1 MNMKKRPSPDQRREL
16 FSNLPPEN
24 NPEQIEAN
32 DISIFDLHEDMQTVD
47 AIPLEDLRLELCEE
61 KIHRDGKSR
70 SASAEQPPE

>member
-1 MNMKKRPSPDQRREL
+1 MDQRREL

-47 AIPLEDLRLELCEE
+47 AIPLEDLRLELREE